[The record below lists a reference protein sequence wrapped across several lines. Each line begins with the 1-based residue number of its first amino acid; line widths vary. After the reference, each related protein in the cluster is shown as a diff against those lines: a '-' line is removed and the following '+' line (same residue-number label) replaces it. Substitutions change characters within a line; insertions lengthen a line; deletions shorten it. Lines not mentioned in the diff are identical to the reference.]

1 MNQDSISE
9 MAGLFIQLKQSANK
23 RGVTLRPAVCELFG
37 PRLQFHRPLLGILA
51 WFSVSFVA
59 LAASG
64 AKEKPEFQRAQMVA
78 KNICGVCHLFP
89 QPELLDRYTW
99 TNHIKPLMHT
109 SMGVAGL
116 ENNPS
121 PDARALMEQWNA
133 IWDDYYLV
141 AAPEKAPPQD
151 PRPPIVPD
159 LGLFKVEDP
168 KYEVTNGYATM
179 IQIDNQTHQIYVG
192 NAIKKS
198 LDVLDSRGR
207 LLASSPVDTTL
218 THLLQGP
225 EGWLGTQIGIVPP
238 NDLPLGLITLYDR
251 KENRFEKHCDL
262 LSGLLRPVHVAAADL
277 LGDGHQELVVS
288 SFGNRFGR
296 LAWYSQTGPCR
307 YTEHT
312 IADRPG
318 AVASRILD
326 VDHDGKPDLVVLMAQ
341 AKEGVFLY
349 RNQGGGEFVEKA
361 LIEQPPVWGYA
372 YFELADFNGDGHLDI
387 LTANGDRG
395 DFECPPRKYH
405 GIRIYLND
413 GQWNFKES
421 FFYPLNGAYKCMAVD
436 FDGDGDLDIAAIS
449 FFPDYDKSPEESF
462 VYLESQGGLKF
473 TAHTFPDC
481 SRGRW
486 LTMDASDLDG
496 DGDVDIV
503 LGGVYKTPFRAPQ
516 ALYERWQKE
525 GPSVLILRNQV
536 AERKQ
541 QAAPK

>member
-1 MNQDSISE
+1 M
-9 MAGLFIQLKQSANK
+9 
-23 RGVTLRPAVCELFG
+23 RGVEPIPAICELSG
-37 PRLQFHRPLLGILA
+37 LRLQFLRSLLVIFA
-51 WFSVSFVA
+51 WLSFSLVA

-64 AKEKPEFQRAQMVA
+64 PKGRPEFERARLLAM
-78 KNICGVCHLFP
+78 NICGVCHLFP
-89 QPELLDRYTW
+89 QPELLDRHTW
-99 TNHIKPLMHT
+99 TNQIKPLMRIR
-109 SMGVAGL
+109 MGVAAL

-121 PDARALMEQWNA
+121 PDARTLMEQWNA
-133 IWDDYYLV
+133 IWEDYYAV
-141 AAPEKAPPQD
+141 AAPEIAPAQD

-159 LGLFKVEDP
+159 LGLFKAEDP

-179 IQIDNQTHQIYVG
+179 IQIDSEAHQIYVG
-192 NAIKKS
+192 NAIKKC

-218 THLLQGP
+218 THLMKRP

-262 LSGLLRPVHVAAADL
+262 LSGLLRPVQIAVADL
-277 LGDGHQELVVS
+277 LGDGHQELVVC
-288 SFGNRFGR
+288 SFGNTAGR
-296 LAWYSQTGPCR
+296 LAWYSQNGPCR
-307 YTEHT
+307 YAEHT
-312 IADRPG
+312 IVDRPG
-318 AVASRILD
+318 AVSARLLD
-326 VDHDGKPDLVVLMAQ
+326 VDHDGKLDLVVLMAQ

-349 RNQGGGEFVEKA
+349 RNIGGGEFVEKA

-372 YFELADFNGDGHLDI
+372 YFELADINGDGHLDI

-413 GQWNFKES
+413 GQWNFKET
-421 FFYPLNGAYKCMAVD
+421 FFYPLNGAYKCMAAD

-449 FFPDYDKSPEESF
+449 FFTDYDKSPEESF
-462 VYLESQGGLKF
+462 VYLENRGGLKF

-481 SRGRW
+481 HRGRW
-486 LTMDASDLDG
+486 LTMDAGDLDG

-525 GPSVLILRNQV
+525 GPSVLILRNQLS
-536 AERKQ
+536 ERKSSH
-541 QAAPK
+541 K

>member
-1 MNQDSISE
+1 
-9 MAGLFIQLKQSANK
+9 MAGSSIQLKQSPNE
-23 RGVTLRPAVCELFG
+23 RGVTPRSAVCEVLG
-37 PRLQFHRPLLGILA
+37 PRWQFLLPPLAIFACL
-51 WFSVSFVA
+51 SVSRVVM
-59 LAASG
+59 AASG
-64 AKEKPEFQRAQMVA
+64 TKEKPEFQRAQMVA

-89 QPELLDRYTW
+89 PPDLLDRHTW
-99 TNHIKPLMHT
+99 TNHIKPRMRI
-109 SMGVAGL
+109 SMGLAAL

-121 PDARALMEQWNA
+121 PDASILMEQWNA

-141 AAPEKAPPQD
+141 AAPETAPPQD

-159 LGLFKVEDP
+159 LNLFKVEDA
-168 KYEVTNGYATM
+168 KYEVRNGYATM
-179 IQIDNQTHQIYVG
+179 IQIDSETHQVYVG
-192 NAIKKS
+192 NAMKKS

-218 THLLQGP
+218 THLLKRP

-238 NDLPLGLITLYDR
+238 NDLPLGLITRYDR
-251 KENRFEKHCDL
+251 KENRFEKRCDL
-262 LSGLLRPVHVAAADL
+262 LSGLLRPVHTAVADL
-277 LGDGHQELVVS
+277 LGDGRQELVVC
-288 SFGNRFGR
+288 SFGNTAGR
-296 LAWYSQTGPCR
+296 LAWYSQHGPCS
-307 YTEHT
+307 YTDHT
-312 IADRPG
+312 IVDRPG
-318 AVASRILD
+318 AVSSRILD
-326 VDHDGKPDLVVLMAQ
+326 VDHDGKLDLIVLMAQ

-349 RNQGGGEFVEKA
+349 RNQGGGDFVEKT

-413 GQWNFKES
+413 GRWNFTET
-421 FFYPLNGAYKCMAVD
+421 FFYPLNGAYKCVAAD

-462 VYLESQGGLKF
+462 VYLENRGGLKF
-473 TAHTFPDC
+473 TAHTFADC
-481 SRGRW
+481 YRGRW
-486 LTMDASDLDG
+486 LTMDAGDLDG

-516 ALYERWQKE
+516 HLYERCQKE
-525 GPSVLILRNQV
+525 GPSILILRNQLS
-536 AERKQ
+536 ERKKIS
-541 QAAPK
+541 PK